1 MLPGRWFDRLCPYA
15 ATSAP
20 PVMHREHAAAS
31 SSSSSLPCILLASAC
46 LPPTHTA
53 LCLSPRWLRW
63 RGAKP
68 AVEITII
75 LAVAYLSFYV
85 GQSPAKVGG
94 EAEQSRGRAAVVFLA
109 VGRLHGRWGAAW
121 APRCAADSCTAGT
134 AAVQSAAATYSSLD
148 CAGFGR
154 DFCGGVWPVG
164 QLHSAAKLTISLLP
178 ADFCRVR
185 A

>member
-1 MLPGRWFDRLCPYA
+1 
-15 ATSAP
+15 
-20 PVMHREHAAAS
+20 MHREHAAAS

-85 GQSPAKVGG
+85 GQNPAKVGG
-94 EAEQSRGRAAVVFLA
+94 EAGWWHGLQSWL
-109 VGRLHGRWGAAW
+109 RLWRL
-121 APRCAADSCTAGT
+121 
-134 AAVQSAAATYSSLD
+134 AAAAL
-148 CAGFGR
+148 
-154 DFCGGVWPVG
+154 
-164 QLHSAAKLTISLLP
+164 AAL
-178 ADFCRVR
+178 
-185 A
+185 